1 MQQLIGLLSAP
12 QKMMVWRLTLVVAI
26 LLVFTVSL
34 TSFVYAQEIESLEDI
49 YIPVTEALTIFATSI
64 AESIPKIIG
73 AVILL
78 IIGLIA
84 GKIAGS
90 VVQRISKKII
100 QKSGGKK
107 DADSITIM
115 EIPGKLD
122 SARLISSTVRWF
134 IYLFFIVAAVNAL
147 GFEQLTVALT
157 DLWLWVPNLLAFVLI
172 IIIGLIIVNF
182 VSKWIDQEL
191 IQRDLGGSKYII
203 TGVKV
208 VIYGIIF
215 AVALTQLGIGEDIIP
230 ILVSAFSWSISI
242 AIGAAI
248 AIGLGFALKD
258 IIPSLIGFASN
269 QRLGLKE
276 GQKVKIGDIT
286 GTITAIEALHIVM
299 TDEKNETIIIPT
311 KEIMN
316 KSIRI
321 ISSKSKKA

>member
-1 MQQLIGLLSAP
+1 MA
-12 QKMMVWRLTLVVAI
+12 WRLPLVVAL
-26 LLVFTVSL
+26 LLVFTVSQ
-34 TSFVYAQEIESLEDI
+34 TSFVYAQETEPLEDI
-49 YIPVTEALTIFATSI
+49 YIPVTEALTTFTISI

-84 GKIAGS
+84 GKIIGAAVGK
-90 VVQRISKKII
+90 IAKKII
-100 QKSGGKK
+100 QKTEEKK
-107 DADSITIM
+107 GADSTTIV

-147 GFEQLTVALT
+147 EFEQLTVALT

-230 ILVSAFSWSISI
+230 ILVSSFSWSISI

-258 IIPSLIGFASN
+258 IIPSLIGFAAN
-269 QRLGLKE
+269 QRLGLKK

-286 GTITAIEALHIVM
+286 GTITAIEALHIVV

-316 KSIRI
+316 KTIRI

>member
-1 MQQLIGLLSAP
+1 MSIYTI
-12 QKMMVWRLTLVVAI
+12 KLTVLKFPLVAL
-26 LLVFTVSL
+26 LLVFTVSQ
-34 TSFVYAQEIESLEDI
+34 TSFVYAQETESLEDI
-49 YIPVTEALTIFATSI
+49 YLPATEALTTFAISI
-64 AESIPKIIG
+64 AESLPKIIG

-84 GKIAGS
+84 GKIIGS
-90 VVQRISKKII
+90 AVQKISKKII
-100 QKSGGKK
+100 QKSEGMKG
-107 DADSITIM
+107 ADSTTIV

-122 SARLISSTVRWF
+122 SARLIASTVRWF

-147 GFEQLTVALT
+147 EFEQLTVALT

-230 ILVSAFSWSISI
+230 ILVSSFSWSISI

-258 IIPSLIGFASN
+258 IIPSMIGFAAN
-269 QRLGLKE
+269 KRLGLKE

-286 GTITAIEALHIVM
+286 GTITAIEALHIVV
-299 TDEKNETIIIPT
+299 TNEKNETIIIPT

-316 KSIRI
+316 KTIRI
-321 ISSKSKKA
+321 MSSKSKKA

>member
-1 MQQLIGLLSAP
+1 MSIYTI
-12 QKMMVWRLTLVVAI
+12 KLTVLKFPLVAL
-26 LLVFTVSL
+26 LLVFTVSQ
-34 TSFVYAQEIESLEDI
+34 TSFVYAQETESLEDI
-49 YIPVTEALTIFATSI
+49 YLPATEALTTFAISI
-64 AESIPKIIG
+64 AESLPKIIG

-84 GKIAGS
+84 GKIIGS
-90 VVQRISKKII
+90 AVQKISKKII
-100 QKSGGKK
+100 QKSEGTKG
-107 DADSITIM
+107 ADSTTIV

-147 GFEQLTVALT
+147 EFEQLTVALT

-230 ILVSAFSWSISI
+230 ILVSSFSWSISI

-258 IIPSLIGFASN
+258 IIPSMIGFAAN
-269 QRLGLKE
+269 KRLGLKE

-286 GTITAIEALHIVM
+286 GTITAIEALHIVV
-299 TDEKNETIIIPT
+299 TDEKKETIIIPT

-316 KSIRI
+316 KTIRI

>member
-1 MQQLIGLLSAP
+1 MSIYTI
-12 QKMMVWRLTLVVAI
+12 KLTVLKFPLVAL
-26 LLVFTVSL
+26 LLVFTVSQ
-34 TSFVYAQEIESLEDI
+34 TSFVYAQETESLEDI
-49 YIPVTEALTIFATSI
+49 YLPATEALTTFAISI
-64 AESIPKIIG
+64 AESLPKIIG

-84 GKIAGS
+84 GKIIGS
-90 VVQRISKKII
+90 AVQKISKKII
-100 QKSGGKK
+100 QKSEGKK
-107 DADSITIM
+107 GADSTTIV

-147 GFEQLTVALT
+147 EFEQLTVALT

-230 ILVSAFSWSISI
+230 ILVSSFSWSISI

-258 IIPSLIGFASN
+258 IIPSMIGFAAN
-269 QRLGLKE
+269 KRLGLKE

-286 GTITAIEALHIVM
+286 GTITAIEALHIVV

-316 KSIRI
+316 KTIRI

>member
-1 MQQLIGLLSAP
+1 MA
-12 QKMMVWRLTLVVAI
+12 WRLPLVVAL
-26 LLVFTVSL
+26 LLVFTVSQ
-34 TSFVYAQEIESLEDI
+34 TSFVYAQETEPLEDI
-49 YIPVTEALTIFATSI
+49 YIPVTEALTTFTISI
-64 AESIPKIIG
+64 AESLPKIIG

-84 GKIAGS
+84 GKIIGAAVGK
-90 VVQRISKKII
+90 IAKKII
-100 QKSGGKK
+100 QKTEEKK
-107 DADSITIM
+107 GADSTTIV

-147 GFEQLTVALT
+147 EFEQLTVALT

-230 ILVSAFSWSISI
+230 ILVSSFSWSISI

-258 IIPSLIGFASN
+258 IIPSLIGFAAN
-269 QRLGLKE
+269 QRLGLKK

-286 GTITAIEALHIVM
+286 GTITAIEALHIVV

-316 KSIRI
+316 KTIRI

>member
-1 MQQLIGLLSAP
+1 
-12 QKMMVWRLTLVVAI
+12 MVWRLPLVVAL
-26 LLVFTVSL
+26 LLVFTVSQ
-34 TSFVYAQEIESLEDI
+34 TSFVYAQEIEPLEDI
-49 YIPVTEALTIFATSI
+49 YLPATEALTTFATSI

-84 GKIAGS
+84 GKIIGS
-90 VVQRISKKII
+90 AVERISKKII
-100 QKSGGKK
+100 QKSEGKK
-107 DADSITIM
+107 GADSTTIV

-147 GFEQLTVALT
+147 EFEQLTVALT

-230 ILVSAFSWSISI
+230 ILVSSFSWSISI

-276 GQKVKIGDIT
+276 GQKVKIDDIT
-286 GTITAIEALHIVM
+286 GTITAIEALHIVV

-316 KSIRI
+316 KTIRI

>member
-1 MQQLIGLLSAP
+1 MA
-12 QKMMVWRLTLVVAI
+12 WRLPLVVAL
-26 LLVFTVSL
+26 LLVFTVSQ
-34 TSFVYAQEIESLEDI
+34 TSFVYAQETEPLEDI

-84 GKIAGS
+84 GKIIGAAVGK
-90 VVQRISKKII
+90 IAKKII
-100 QKSGGKK
+100 QKTEEKK
-107 DADSITIM
+107 GADSTTIV

-147 GFEQLTVALT
+147 EFEQLTVALT

-230 ILVSAFSWSISI
+230 ILVSSFSWSISI

-258 IIPSLIGFASN
+258 IIPSLIGFAAN
-269 QRLGLKE
+269 QRLGLKK

-286 GTITAIEALHIVM
+286 GTITAIDALHIVV

-316 KSIRI
+316 KTIRI

>member
-1 MQQLIGLLSAP
+1 
-12 QKMMVWRLTLVVAI
+12 MVWRLPLVVAL
-26 LLVFTVSL
+26 LLVFTVSQ
-34 TSFVYAQEIESLEDI
+34 TSFVYAQETESLEDI
-49 YIPVTEALTIFATSI
+49 YLPATEALTTFAISI
-64 AESIPKIIG
+64 AESLPKIIG

-84 GKIAGS
+84 GKIIGS
-90 VVQRISKKII
+90 AVQKISKKII
-100 QKSGGKK
+100 QKSEGMKG
-107 DADSITIM
+107 ADSTTIV

-122 SARLISSTVRWF
+122 SARLIASTVRWF

-147 GFEQLTVALT
+147 EFEQLTVALT

-230 ILVSAFSWSISI
+230 ILVSSFSWSISI

-258 IIPSLIGFASN
+258 IIPSMIGFAAN
-269 QRLGLKE
+269 KRLGLKE

-286 GTITAIEALHIVM
+286 GTITAIEALHIVV
-299 TDEKNETIIIPT
+299 TDEKKETIIIPT

-316 KSIRI
+316 KTIRI

>member
-1 MQQLIGLLSAP
+1 
-12 QKMMVWRLTLVVAI
+12 MVLKFPLVAL
-26 LLVFTVSL
+26 LLVFTVSQ
-34 TSFVYAQEIESLEDI
+34 TSFVYAQEVESFEDV
-49 YIPVTEALTIFATSI
+49 YLPLTEALTTFATSI
-64 AESIPKIIG
+64 AESIPKIIAAG
-73 AVILL
+73 ILL

-84 GKIAGS
+84 GKLMGS
-90 VVQRISKKII
+90 AVEKISKKIL
-100 QKSGGKK
+100 QKTEGKK
-107 DADSITIM
+107 GAKSTVLV

-147 GFEQLTVALT
+147 EFEQLTVALT

-230 ILVSAFSWSISI
+230 IFVASFSWSISI

-258 IIPSLIGFASN
+258 IIPSMIGFASN

-276 GQKVKIGDIT
+276 GQKVKIDDIT
-286 GTITAIEALHIVM
+286 GTITAIEALHIIL
-299 TDEKNETIIIPT
+299 TDEKNETLIIPT
-311 KEIMN
+311 KEILN

-321 ISSKSKKA
+321 ISSKSSKD

>member
-1 MQQLIGLLSAP
+1 
-12 QKMMVWRLTLVVAI
+12 MVWRLPLVVAL
-26 LLVFTVSL
+26 LLVFTVSQ
-34 TSFVYAQEIESLEDI
+34 TSFVYAQETESLEDI
-49 YIPVTEALTIFATSI
+49 YLPATEALTTFAISI

-84 GKIAGS
+84 GKIIGS
-90 VVQRISKKII
+90 AVQKISKKII
-100 QKSGGKK
+100 QKSEGKK
-107 DADSITIM
+107 GADSTTIV

-147 GFEQLTVALT
+147 EFEQLTVALT

-230 ILVSAFSWSISI
+230 ILVSSFSWSISI

-258 IIPSLIGFASN
+258 IIPSMIGFAAN
-269 QRLGLKE
+269 KRLGLKE

-286 GTITAIEALHIVM
+286 GTITAIEALHIVV
-299 TDEKNETIIIPT
+299 TDEKKETIIIPT

-316 KSIRI
+316 KTIRI

>member
-1 MQQLIGLLSAP
+1 MSIYTI
-12 QKMMVWRLTLVVAI
+12 KLTVLKFPLVAL
-26 LLVFTVSL
+26 LLVFTVSQ

-49 YIPVTEALTIFATSI
+49 YLPATEALTTFAISI
-64 AESIPKIIG
+64 AESLPKIIG

-84 GKIAGS
+84 GKIIGS
-90 VVQRISKKII
+90 AVQKISKKII
-100 QKSGGKK
+100 QKSEGMKG
-107 DADSITIM
+107 ADSTTIV

-147 GFEQLTVALT
+147 EFEQLTVALT

-230 ILVSAFSWSISI
+230 ILVSSFSWSISI

-258 IIPSLIGFASN
+258 IIPSMIGFAAN
-269 QRLGLKE
+269 KRLGLKE

-286 GTITAIEALHIVM
+286 GTITAIEALHIVV
-299 TDEKNETIIIPT
+299 TDEKKETIIIPT

-316 KSIRI
+316 KTIRI

>member
-1 MQQLIGLLSAP
+1 
-12 QKMMVWRLTLVVAI
+12 MVWRLPLVVAL
-26 LLVFTVSL
+26 LLVFTVSQ
-34 TSFVYAQEIESLEDI
+34 TSFVYAQETESLEDI
-49 YIPVTEALTIFATSI
+49 YLPATEALTTFAISI
-64 AESIPKIIG
+64 AESLPKIIG

-84 GKIAGS
+84 GKIIGS
-90 VVQRISKKII
+90 AVQKISKKII
-100 QKSGGKK
+100 QKSEGKK
-107 DADSITIM
+107 GADSTTIV

-147 GFEQLTVALT
+147 EFEQLTVALT

-230 ILVSAFSWSISI
+230 ILVSSFSWSISI

-258 IIPSLIGFASN
+258 IIPSMIGFAAN
-269 QRLGLKE
+269 KRLGLKE

-286 GTITAIEALHIVM
+286 GTITAIETLHIVV

-316 KSIRI
+316 KTIRI

>member
-1 MQQLIGLLSAP
+1 
-12 QKMMVWRLTLVVAI
+12 MVWRLPLAVAL
-26 LLVFTVSL
+26 LLVFTVSQ
-34 TSFVYAQEIESLEDI
+34 TSFVYAQEIESLEDV
-49 YIPVTEALTIFATSI
+49 YLPATEALTTFAISI
-64 AESIPKIIG
+64 AESLPKIIG

-84 GKIAGS
+84 GKIIGS
-90 VVQRISKKII
+90 AVQKISKKII
-100 QKSGGKK
+100 QKSEGMKG
-107 DADSITIM
+107 ADSTTIV

-147 GFEQLTVALT
+147 EFEQLTVALT

-230 ILVSAFSWSISI
+230 ILVSSFSWSISI

-258 IIPSLIGFASN
+258 IIPSMIGFAAN
-269 QRLGLKE
+269 KRLGLKE

-286 GTITAIEALHIVM
+286 GTITAIETLYIVV

-316 KSIRI
+316 KTIRI

>member
-1 MQQLIGLLSAP
+1 
-12 QKMMVWRLTLVVAI
+12 MVLKFPLVAL
-26 LLVFTVSL
+26 LLVFTVSQ
-34 TSFVYAQEIESLEDI
+34 TSFVYAQEIESLEDVTL
-49 YIPVTEALTIFATSI
+49 PLTEALTTFATSI
-64 AESIPKIIG
+64 AESIPKIIA

-78 IIGLIA
+78 LIGLIA
-84 GKIAGS
+84 GKLIGS
-90 VVQRISKKII
+90 AVEKISKKIL
-100 QKSGGKK
+100 QKTEGKK
-107 DADSITIM
+107 GAGSTVL
-115 EIPGKLD
+115 EELPGKLD

-147 GFEQLTVALT
+147 EFEQLTLALT

-208 VIYGIIF
+208 IIYAIIF

-230 ILVSAFSWSISI
+230 ILVSSFSWSISI

-258 IIPSLIGFASN
+258 IIPSMIGFASN
-269 QRLGLKE
+269 QRLGLKK
-276 GQKVKIGDIT
+276 GQKVKIDDIT
-286 GTITAIEALHIVM
+286 GTITAIEALHIIL
-299 TDEKNETIIIPT
+299 TDEKNETLIIPT
-311 KEIMN
+311 KEILN

-321 ISSKSKKA
+321 ISSKSSKD

>member
-1 MQQLIGLLSAP
+1 
-12 QKMMVWRLTLVVAI
+12 MVWRLPLVVAL
-26 LLVFTVSL
+26 LLVFTVSQ

-49 YIPVTEALTIFATSI
+49 YIPATEALTTFAISI

-84 GKIAGS
+84 GKIIGS
-90 VVQRISKKII
+90 AVERISKKII
-100 QKSGGKK
+100 QKSEGKK
-107 DADSITIM
+107 GADSTTIV

-147 GFEQLTVALT
+147 EFEQLTVALT

-230 ILVSAFSWSISI
+230 ILVSSFSWSISI

-258 IIPSLIGFASN
+258 IIPSMIGFAAN
-269 QRLGLKE
+269 KRLGLKE

-286 GTITAIEALHIVM
+286 GTITAIETLHIVV

-316 KSIRI
+316 KTIRI

>member
-1 MQQLIGLLSAP
+1 MA
-12 QKMMVWRLTLVVAI
+12 WRLPLVVAL
-26 LLVFTVSL
+26 LLVFTVSQ
-34 TSFVYAQEIESLEDI
+34 TSFVYAQETEPLEDI
-49 YIPVTEALTIFATSI
+49 YIPVTEALTTFTISI
-64 AESIPKIIG
+64 AESLPKIIG

-84 GKIAGS
+84 GKIIGAAVGK
-90 VVQRISKKII
+90 IAKKII
-100 QKSGGKK
+100 QKTEEKK
-107 DADSITIM
+107 GADSTTIV

-147 GFEQLTVALT
+147 EFEQLTVALT

-230 ILVSAFSWSISI
+230 ILVSSFSWSISI

-258 IIPSLIGFASN
+258 IIPSLIGFAAN
-269 QRLGLKE
+269 QRLGLKK

-286 GTITAIEALHIVM
+286 GTITAIDALHIVV

-316 KSIRI
+316 KTIRI

>member
-1 MQQLIGLLSAP
+1 MA
-12 QKMMVWRLTLVVAI
+12 WRLPLVVAL
-26 LLVFTVSL
+26 LLVFTVSQ
-34 TSFVYAQEIESLEDI
+34 TSFVYAQETEPLEDI
-49 YIPVTEALTIFATSI
+49 YIPVTEALTTFTISI
-64 AESIPKIIG
+64 AESLPKIIG

-84 GKIAGS
+84 GKIIGS
-90 VVQRISKKII
+90 AVGKIAKKII
-100 QKSGGKK
+100 QKTEEKK
-107 DADSITIM
+107 GADSTTIV

-147 GFEQLTVALT
+147 EFEQLTVALT

-230 ILVSAFSWSISI
+230 ILVSSFSWSISI

-258 IIPSLIGFASN
+258 IIPSLIGFAAN
-269 QRLGLKE
+269 QRLGLKK

-286 GTITAIEALHIVM
+286 GTITAIEALHIVV

-316 KSIRI
+316 KTIRI

>member
-1 MQQLIGLLSAP
+1 
-12 QKMMVWRLTLVVAI
+12 MVWRLPLVVAL
-26 LLVFTVSL
+26 LLVFTVSQ
-34 TSFVYAQEIESLEDI
+34 TSFVYAQEIESLEDV
-49 YIPVTEALTIFATSI
+49 YLPATEALTTFAISI
-64 AESIPKIIG
+64 AESIPKIIAAG
-73 AVILL
+73 ILL

-84 GKIAGS
+84 GKIIGS
-90 VVQRISKKII
+90 AVQKISKKII
-100 QKSGGKK
+100 QKSEGMKG
-107 DADSITIM
+107 ADSTTIV

-122 SARLISSTVRWF
+122 SARLIASTVRWF

-147 GFEQLTVALT
+147 EFEQLTVALT

-230 ILVSAFSWSISI
+230 ILVSSFSWSISI

-258 IIPSLIGFASN
+258 IIPSMIGFAAN
-269 QRLGLKE
+269 KRLGLKE

-286 GTITAIEALHIVM
+286 GTITAIEALHIVV
-299 TDEKNETIIIPT
+299 TDEKKETIIIPT

-316 KSIRI
+316 KTIRI
-321 ISSKSKKA
+321 ISSKSSKA

>member
-1 MQQLIGLLSAP
+1 MSIYTI
-12 QKMMVWRLTLVVAI
+12 KLTVLKFPLVAL
-26 LLVFTVSL
+26 LLVFTVSQ
-34 TSFVYAQEIESLEDI
+34 TSFVYAQETESLEDI
-49 YIPVTEALTIFATSI
+49 YLPATEALTTFAISI
-64 AESIPKIIG
+64 AESLPKIIG

-84 GKIAGS
+84 GKIIGAAVGK
-90 VVQRISKKII
+90 IAKKII
-100 QKSGGKK
+100 QKTEEKK
-107 DADSITIM
+107 GADSTTIV

-147 GFEQLTVALT
+147 EFEQLTVALT

-230 ILVSAFSWSISI
+230 ILVSSFSWSISI

-258 IIPSLIGFASN
+258 IIPSMIGFAAN
-269 QRLGLKE
+269 KRLGLKE

-286 GTITAIEALHIVM
+286 GTITAIEALHIVV

-316 KSIRI
+316 KTIRI

>member
-1 MQQLIGLLSAP
+1 MSIYTI
-12 QKMMVWRLTLVVAI
+12 KLTVLKFPLVAL
-26 LLVFTVSL
+26 LLVFTVSQ
-34 TSFVYAQEIESLEDI
+34 TSFVYAQETESLEDI
-49 YIPVTEALTIFATSI
+49 YLPATEALTTFAISI
-64 AESIPKIIG
+64 AESLPKIIG

-84 GKIAGS
+84 GKIIGS
-90 VVQRISKKII
+90 AVQKISKKII
-100 QKSGGKK
+100 QKSEEKK
-107 DADSITIM
+107 GADSITIV

-147 GFEQLTVALT
+147 EFEQLTVALT

-230 ILVSAFSWSISI
+230 ILVSSFSWSISI

-248 AIGLGFALKD
+248 AIGLGFAIKD
-258 IIPSLIGFASN
+258 IIPSMIGFTAN
-269 QRLGLKE
+269 KRLGLKE

-286 GTITAIEALHIVM
+286 GTITAIEALHIVV
-299 TDEKNETIIIPT
+299 TDEKKETIIIPT

-316 KSIRI
+316 KTIRI

>member
-1 MQQLIGLLSAP
+1 MTVLKFP
-12 QKMMVWRLTLVVAI
+12 LVAL
-26 LLVFTVSL
+26 LLVFTVSQ
-34 TSFVYAQEIESLEDI
+34 TSFVYAQEIESLEDV
-49 YIPVTEALTIFATSI
+49 YLPATEALTTFAISI
-64 AESIPKIIG
+64 AESLPKIIG

-84 GKIAGS
+84 GKIIGS
-90 VVQRISKKII
+90 AVQKISKKII
-100 QKSGGKK
+100 QKSEGMKG
-107 DADSITIM
+107 ADSTTIV

-122 SARLISSTVRWF
+122 SARLIASTVRWF

-147 GFEQLTVALT
+147 EFEQLTVALT

-230 ILVSAFSWSISI
+230 ILVSSFSWSISI

-258 IIPSLIGFASN
+258 IIPSMIGFAAN
-269 QRLGLKE
+269 KRLGLKE

-286 GTITAIEALHIVM
+286 GTITAIEALHIVV

-316 KSIRI
+316 KTIRI

>member
-1 MQQLIGLLSAP
+1 MSIYTI
-12 QKMMVWRLTLVVAI
+12 KLTVLKFPLVAL
-26 LLVFTVSL
+26 LLVFTVSQ
-34 TSFVYAQEIESLEDI
+34 TSFVYAQEIESLEDV
-49 YIPVTEALTIFATSI
+49 YLPATEALTTFAISI
-64 AESIPKIIG
+64 AESLPKIIG

-84 GKIAGS
+84 GKIIGS
-90 VVQRISKKII
+90 AVQKISKKII
-100 QKSGGKK
+100 QKSEGMKG
-107 DADSITIM
+107 ADSTTIV

-147 GFEQLTVALT
+147 EFEQLTVALT

-230 ILVSAFSWSISI
+230 ILVSSFSWSISI

-258 IIPSLIGFASN
+258 IIPSMIGFAAN
-269 QRLGLKE
+269 KRLGLKE

-286 GTITAIEALHIVM
+286 GTITAIEALHIVV
-299 TDEKNETIIIPT
+299 TDEKKETIIIPT

-316 KSIRI
+316 KTIRI

>member
-1 MQQLIGLLSAP
+1 
-12 QKMMVWRLTLVVAI
+12 MVWRLPLVVAL
-26 LLVFTVSL
+26 LLVFTVSQ

-49 YIPVTEALTIFATSI
+49 YLPATEALTTFAISI

-84 GKIAGS
+84 GKIIGS
-90 VVQRISKKII
+90 AVERISKKII
-100 QKSGGKK
+100 QKSEGKK
-107 DADSITIM
+107 GADSTILV

-147 GFEQLTVALT
+147 EFEQLTVALT
-157 DLWLWVPNLLAFVLI
+157 DLWLWIPNLLAFVLI

-230 ILVSAFSWSISI
+230 ILVSSFSWSISI

-258 IIPSLIGFASN
+258 IIPSMIGFAAN
-269 QRLGLKE
+269 KRLGLKE

-286 GTITAIEALHIVM
+286 GTITAIEALHIVV
-299 TDEKNETIIIPT
+299 TDEKKETIIIPT

-316 KSIRI
+316 KTIRI

>member
-1 MQQLIGLLSAP
+1 
-12 QKMMVWRLTLVVAI
+12 MVWRLPLVVAL
-26 LLVFTVSL
+26 LLVFTVSQ

-49 YIPVTEALTIFATSI
+49 YLPATEALTTFAISI

-84 GKIAGS
+84 GKIIGS
-90 VVQRISKKII
+90 AVQKISKKII
-100 QKSGGKK
+100 QKSEGKK
-107 DADSITIM
+107 GADSTTIV

-147 GFEQLTVALT
+147 EFEQLTVALT

-230 ILVSAFSWSISI
+230 ILVSSFSWSISI

-258 IIPSLIGFASN
+258 IIPSMIGFAAN
-269 QRLGLKE
+269 KRLGLKE

-286 GTITAIEALHIVM
+286 GTITAIEALHIVV
-299 TDEKNETIIIPT
+299 TDEKKETIIIPT

-316 KSIRI
+316 KTIRI

>member
-1 MQQLIGLLSAP
+1 
-12 QKMMVWRLTLVVAI
+12 MVLKFPLVAL
-26 LLVFTVSL
+26 LLVFTVSQ
-34 TSFVYAQEIESLEDI
+34 TSFVYAQEVESFEDV
-49 YIPVTEALTIFATSI
+49 YLPLTEALTTFATSI

-84 GKIAGS
+84 GKIIGS
-90 VVQRISKKII
+90 AVERISKKII
-100 QKSGGKK
+100 QKSEGKK
-107 DADSITIM
+107 GADSTTIV

-147 GFEQLTVALT
+147 EFEQLTVALT

-230 ILVSAFSWSISI
+230 ILVSSFSWSISI

-258 IIPSLIGFASN
+258 IIPSMIGFASN

-276 GQKVKIGDIT
+276 GQKVKIDDIT
-286 GTITAIEALHIVM
+286 GTITAIEALHIIV
-299 TDEKNETIIIPT
+299 TDEKNETLIIPT
-311 KEIMN
+311 KEILN

-321 ISSKSKKA
+321 ISSKSSKD

>member
-1 MQQLIGLLSAP
+1 MA
-12 QKMMVWRLTLVVAI
+12 WRLPLVVAL
-26 LLVFTVSL
+26 LLVFTVSQ
-34 TSFVYAQEIESLEDI
+34 TSFVYAQETEPLEDI
-49 YIPVTEALTIFATSI
+49 YIPVTEALTTFTISI

-84 GKIAGS
+84 GKIIGAAVGK
-90 VVQRISKKII
+90 IAKKII
-100 QKSGGKK
+100 QKTEEKK
-107 DADSITIM
+107 GADSTTIV

-147 GFEQLTVALT
+147 EFEQLTVALT

-230 ILVSAFSWSISI
+230 ILVSSFSWSISI

-258 IIPSLIGFASN
+258 IIPSLIGFAAN
-269 QRLGLKE
+269 QRLGLKK

-286 GTITAIEALHIVM
+286 GTITVIEALHIVV

-316 KSIRI
+316 KTIRI

>member
-1 MQQLIGLLSAP
+1 
-12 QKMMVWRLTLVVAI
+12 MVWRLPLVVAL
-26 LLVFTVSL
+26 LLVFTVSQ

-49 YIPVTEALTIFATSI
+49 YIPVTEALTTFAISI
-64 AESIPKIIG
+64 AESLPKIIG

-84 GKIAGS
+84 GKIIGS
-90 VVQRISKKII
+90 AVQKISKKII
-100 QKSGGKK
+100 QKSEGKK
-107 DADSITIM
+107 GADSTTIV

-122 SARLISSTVRWF
+122 SARLIASTVRWF

-147 GFEQLTVALT
+147 EFEQLTVALT

-230 ILVSAFSWSISI
+230 ILVSSFSWSISI

-258 IIPSLIGFASN
+258 IIPSMIGFAAN
-269 QRLGLKE
+269 KRLGLKE

-286 GTITAIEALHIVM
+286 GTITAIEALHIVV

-316 KSIRI
+316 KTIRI

>member
-1 MQQLIGLLSAP
+1 
-12 QKMMVWRLTLVVAI
+12 MVWRLPLVVAL
-26 LLVFTVSL
+26 LLVFTVSQ

-49 YIPVTEALTIFATSI
+49 YLPATEALTTFAISI
-64 AESIPKIIG
+64 AESLPKIIG

-84 GKIAGS
+84 GKIIGS
-90 VVQRISKKII
+90 AVQKISKKII
-100 QKSGGKK
+100 QKSEGTKG
-107 DADSITIM
+107 ADSTTIV

-147 GFEQLTVALT
+147 EFEQLTVALT

-230 ILVSAFSWSISI
+230 ILVSSFSWSISI

-258 IIPSLIGFASN
+258 IIPSMIGFAAN
-269 QRLGLKE
+269 KRLGLKE

-286 GTITAIEALHIVM
+286 GTITAIEALHIVV
-299 TDEKNETIIIPT
+299 TDEKKETIIIPT

-316 KSIRI
+316 KTIRI

>member
-1 MQQLIGLLSAP
+1 MA
-12 QKMMVWRLTLVVAI
+12 WRLPLVVAL
-26 LLVFTVSL
+26 LLVFTVSQ
-34 TSFVYAQEIESLEDI
+34 TSFVYAQETEPLEDI
-49 YIPVTEALTIFATSI
+49 YIPVTEALTTFTISI
-64 AESIPKIIG
+64 AESLPKIIG

-84 GKIAGS
+84 GKIIGAAVGK
-90 VVQRISKKII
+90 IAKKII
-100 QKSGGKK
+100 QKTEEKK
-107 DADSITIM
+107 GADSTTIV

-134 IYLFFIVAAVNAL
+134 IYLFFMVAAVNAL
-147 GFEQLTVALT
+147 EFEQLTVALT

-230 ILVSAFSWSISI
+230 ILVSSFSWSISI

-258 IIPSLIGFASN
+258 IIPSLIGFAAN
-269 QRLGLKE
+269 QRLGLKK

-286 GTITAIEALHIVM
+286 GTITAIEALHIVV

-316 KSIRI
+316 KTIRI

>member
-1 MQQLIGLLSAP
+1 
-12 QKMMVWRLTLVVAI
+12 MVWRLPLVVAL
-26 LLVFTVSL
+26 LLVFTVSQ
-34 TSFVYAQEIESLEDI
+34 TSFVYAQEIESLEDV
-49 YIPVTEALTIFATSI
+49 YLPATEALTTFAISI
-64 AESIPKIIG
+64 AESLPKIIG

-84 GKIAGS
+84 GKIIGS
-90 VVQRISKKII
+90 AVQKISKKII
-100 QKSGGKK
+100 QKSEGMKG
-107 DADSITIM
+107 ADSTTIV

-147 GFEQLTVALT
+147 EFEQLTVALT

-230 ILVSAFSWSISI
+230 ILVSSFSWSISI

-258 IIPSLIGFASN
+258 IIPSMIGFAAN
-269 QRLGLKE
+269 KRLGLKE

-286 GTITAIEALHIVM
+286 GTITAIEALHIVV
-299 TDEKNETIIIPT
+299 TDEKKETIIIPT

-316 KSIRI
+316 KTIRI

>member
-1 MQQLIGLLSAP
+1 
-12 QKMMVWRLTLVVAI
+12 MVWRLPLVVAL
-26 LLVFTVSL
+26 LLVFTVSQ

-49 YIPVTEALTIFATSI
+49 YLPATEALTTFAISI

-84 GKIAGS
+84 GKIIGS
-90 VVQRISKKII
+90 AVERISKKII
-100 QKSGGKK
+100 QKSEGKK
-107 DADSITIM
+107 GADSTTIV

-147 GFEQLTVALT
+147 EFEQLTVALT

-230 ILVSAFSWSISI
+230 ILVSSFSWSISI

-258 IIPSLIGFASN
+258 IIPSMIGFAAN
-269 QRLGLKE
+269 KRLGLKE

-286 GTITAIEALHIVM
+286 GTITAIEALHIVV
-299 TDEKNETIIIPT
+299 TDEKKETIIIPT

-316 KSIRI
+316 KTIRI

>member
-1 MQQLIGLLSAP
+1 
-12 QKMMVWRLTLVVAI
+12 MVWRLPLVVAL
-26 LLVFTVSL
+26 LLVFTVSQ

-49 YIPVTEALTIFATSI
+49 YIPATEALTTFAISI
-64 AESIPKIIG
+64 AESLPKIIG

-84 GKIAGS
+84 GKIIGS
-90 VVQRISKKII
+90 AVQKISKKII
-100 QKSGGKK
+100 QKSEGKK
-107 DADSITIM
+107 GADSTTIV

-147 GFEQLTVALT
+147 EFEQLTVALT

-215 AVALTQLGIGEDIIP
+215 AVALTQLGIGEEIIP
-230 ILVSAFSWSISI
+230 ILVSSFSWSIAI

-258 IIPSLIGFASN
+258 IIPSLIGGLAN
-269 QRLGLKE
+269 QRLGLEE
-276 GQKVKIGDIT
+276 GQKVKIDDTT
-286 GTITAIEALHIVM
+286 GTITAIGPLHIVM
-299 TDEKNETIIIPT
+299 TDEKNETIIIPI

-321 ISSKSKKA
+321 ISSKSKTA

>member
-1 MQQLIGLLSAP
+1 
-12 QKMMVWRLTLVVAI
+12 MVWRLPLVVAL
-26 LLVFTVSL
+26 LLVFTVSQ

-49 YIPVTEALTIFATSI
+49 YIPATEALTTFAISI

-84 GKIAGS
+84 GKIIGS
-90 VVQRISKKII
+90 AVERISKKII
-100 QKSGGKK
+100 QKSEGKK
-107 DADSITIM
+107 GADSTTIV

-147 GFEQLTVALT
+147 EFEQLTVALT

-230 ILVSAFSWSISI
+230 ILVSSFSWSISI

-258 IIPSLIGFASN
+258 IIPSMIGFAAN
-269 QRLGLKE
+269 KRLGLEE

-286 GTITAIEALHIVM
+286 GTITAIEALHIVV

-316 KSIRI
+316 KTIRI

>member
-1 MQQLIGLLSAP
+1 MA
-12 QKMMVWRLTLVVAI
+12 WRLPLVVAL
-26 LLVFTVSL
+26 LLVFTVSQ
-34 TSFVYAQEIESLEDI
+34 TSFVYAQETEPLEDI
-49 YIPVTEALTIFATSI
+49 YIPVTEALTTFTISI

-84 GKIAGS
+84 GKIIGATVGK
-90 VVQRISKKII
+90 IAKKII
-100 QKSGGKK
+100 QKTEEKK
-107 DADSITIM
+107 GADSTTIV

-147 GFEQLTVALT
+147 EFEQLTVALT

-230 ILVSAFSWSISI
+230 ILVSSFSWSISI

-258 IIPSLIGFASN
+258 IIPSLIGFAAN
-269 QRLGLKE
+269 QRLGLKK

-286 GTITAIEALHIVM
+286 GTITAIEALHIVV

-316 KSIRI
+316 KTIRI

>member
-1 MQQLIGLLSAP
+1 
-12 QKMMVWRLTLVVAI
+12 MVLKFPLVAL
-26 LLVFTVSL
+26 LLVFTVSQ
-34 TSFVYAQEIESLEDI
+34 TSFVYAQEVESFEDV
-49 YIPVTEALTIFATSI
+49 YLPLTEALTTFATSI
-64 AESIPKIIG
+64 AESIPKIIAAG
-73 AVILL
+73 ILL

-84 GKIAGS
+84 GKLTGS
-90 VVQRISKKII
+90 AVEKISKKIL
-100 QKSGGKK
+100 QKTEGKK
-107 DADSITIM
+107 GAKSTVLV

-147 GFEQLTVALT
+147 EFEQLTVALT

-230 ILVSAFSWSISI
+230 ILVASFSWSISI

-258 IIPSLIGFASN
+258 IIPSMIGFASN
-269 QRLGLKE
+269 QRLGLKK
-276 GQKVKIGDIT
+276 GQKVKIDDIT
-286 GTITAIEALHIVM
+286 GTITAIEVLHIIV
-299 TDEKNETIIIPT
+299 TDEKNETLIIPT
-311 KEIMN
+311 KEILN

-321 ISSKSKKA
+321 ISSKSSKD

>member
-1 MQQLIGLLSAP
+1 MA
-12 QKMMVWRLTLVVAI
+12 WRLPLVVAL
-26 LLVFTVSL
+26 LLVFTVSQ
-34 TSFVYAQEIESLEDI
+34 TSFVYAQETEPLEDI
-49 YIPVTEALTIFATSI
+49 YIPVTEALTTFTISI

-84 GKIAGS
+84 GKIIGAAVGK
-90 VVQRISKKII
+90 IAKKII
-100 QKSGGKK
+100 QKTEEKK
-107 DADSITIM
+107 GADSTTIV

-134 IYLFFIVAAVNAL
+134 IYLFFMVAAVNAL
-147 GFEQLTVALT
+147 EFEQLTVALT

-230 ILVSAFSWSISI
+230 ILVSSFSWSISI

-258 IIPSLIGFASN
+258 IIPSLIGFAAN
-269 QRLGLKE
+269 QRLGLKK

-286 GTITAIEALHIVM
+286 GTITAIEALHIVV

-316 KSIRI
+316 KTIRI

>member
-1 MQQLIGLLSAP
+1 MSIYTI
-12 QKMMVWRLTLVVAI
+12 KLTVLKFPLVAL
-26 LLVFTVSL
+26 LLVFTVSQ

-49 YIPVTEALTIFATSI
+49 YLPATEALTTFAISI

-84 GKIAGS
+84 GKIIGS
-90 VVQRISKKII
+90 AVQRISKKII
-100 QKSGGKK
+100 QKSEGKK
-107 DADSITIM
+107 GADSTTIV

-147 GFEQLTVALT
+147 EFEQLTVALT

-230 ILVSAFSWSISI
+230 ILVSSFSWSIAI

-258 IIPSLIGFASN
+258 IIPSMIGFAAN
-269 QRLGLKE
+269 KRLGLKE

-286 GTITAIEALHIVM
+286 GTITAIEALHIVV

-316 KSIRI
+316 KTIRI